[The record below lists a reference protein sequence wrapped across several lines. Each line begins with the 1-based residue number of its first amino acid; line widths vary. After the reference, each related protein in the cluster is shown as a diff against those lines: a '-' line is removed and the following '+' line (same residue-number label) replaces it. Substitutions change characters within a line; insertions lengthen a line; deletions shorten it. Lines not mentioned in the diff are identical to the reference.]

1 MSQTSRVSLASL
13 TVARIYLCLL
23 LYSDKS
29 FQLFIGVLNM
39 HRERER
45 EEEEKTRRGEGSS

>member
-39 HRERER
+39 QRER
-45 EEEEKTRRGEGSS
+45 EEEEEKRRRGEGSS